1 MSSIVIKLGSLV
13 VKTLS
18 KPIANRIKAQA
29 REHERFRRVC
39 VSFAQGIH
47 RSDMRFRLG
56 LLQDSAALE
65 KQAAR
70 EAAEAQ
76 AKKHKSEAPTVKTEA
91 QTKADEAAESRSK
104 DSLEKAKEPRKKP
117 KIRPLSEAKAID
129 LGSNFVSESFLFLVG
144 VSLVFFETYRRSKQ
158 ETSKREDVA
167 DQIEKLENQARLFRK
182 AFVDLEKETLKNN
195 GTGLT
200 GNRRILPKEV
210 YELEDEDEKEGKP
223 KGWLSWFQG
232 IYRRDTQE
240 DEMRPEPSII
250 APEVSPQSTSTV
262 QNGTTKND
270 SSPTS
275 LLSIILPTVY
285 KDESA
290 NKTQRAES
298 SPKKMTTDI
307 NSPLK
312 EGGSKS

>member
-29 REHERFRRVC
+29 REHETFRRVC

-47 RSDMRFRLG
+47 RWDMRFRLG

-76 AKKHKSEAPTVKTEA
+76 AKKHKFEAPTVKTEA
-91 QTKADEAAESRSK
+91 QTKADEASENRSK
-104 DSLEKAKEPRKKP
+104 DGLDKAKEQRKKP

-129 LGSNFVSESFLFLVG
+129 LGSNFVSESFLFIVG

-182 AFVDLEKETLKNN
+182 AFVDLERETLKTT

-200 GNRRILPKEV
+200 GTRRILPREV
-210 YELEDEDEKEGKP
+210 YELEEEDEKEGKP

-232 IYRRDTQE
+232 LYRRDVQA
-240 DEMRPEPSII
+240 DETKPEPLVR
-250 APEVSPQSTSTV
+250 APQSNPQSTSSV
-262 QNGTTKND
+262 QNATTLND
-270 SSPTS
+270 SKSTS
-275 LLSIILPTVY
+275 ILSKILPTAH
-285 KDESA
+285 KDDTANNTQQLGVSPR
-290 NKTQRAES
+290 NKTTES
-298 SPKKMTTDI
+298 
-307 NSPLK
+307 NSPPR

>member
-29 REHERFRRVC
+29 REHERFRRIC
-39 VSFAQGIH
+39 VNFAQGIH
-47 RSDMRFRLG
+47 RWDMRFRLG

-76 AKKHKSEAPTVKTEA
+76 AKKHKSEAPTAKTEA
-91 QTKADEAAESRSK
+91 QTKADEAAETRSK
-104 DSLEKAKEPRKKP
+104 DGFDKVKEQKKKP

-200 GNRRILPKEV
+200 GTRRILPKEV
-210 YELEDEDEKEGKP
+210 YELEEEDEKQGKP

-232 IYRRDTQE
+232 IYRRDAQE
-240 DEMRPEPSII
+240 VVSKPEPSVKASDVSPRSTSSGQN
-250 APEVSPQSTSTV
+250 APATKDIKPTSILSKILPSAHKNDSANNAQQVEVSPKNTTSES
-262 QNGTTKND
+262 
-270 SSPTS
+270 SSP
-275 LLSIILPTVY
+275 
-285 KDESA
+285 
-290 NKTQRAES
+290 
-298 SPKKMTTDI
+298 PK
-307 NSPLK
+307 
-312 EGGSKS
+312 GGSKS

>member
-29 REHERFRRVC
+29 REHEKFRRIC
-39 VSFAQGIH
+39 VNFAQGIH
-47 RSDMRFRLG
+47 RWDMRFRLG

-91 QTKADEAAESRSK
+91 QSKADEAAEARSK
-104 DSLEKAKEPRKKP
+104 EGLEKSKEQRKKP

-167 DQIEKLENQARLFRK
+167 DQIEKLEKQAKLFRK
-182 AFVDLEKETLKNN
+182 AFLDLEKETMKNN
-195 GTGLT
+195 SAGITGT
-200 GNRRILPKEV
+200 RRILPKEV
-210 YELEDEDEKEGKP
+210 YELEGEEEKEDKP
-223 KGWLSWFQG
+223 RGWLSWFQG
-232 IYRRDTQE
+232 IYRRDVQE
-240 DEMRPEPSII
+240 DDMTPEPSVV
-250 APEVSPQSTSTV
+250 AREVNPQSA
-262 QNGTTKND
+262 
-270 SSPTS
+270 SSGQDVHTLNEPKPTS
-275 LLSIILPTVY
+275 ILSRILPTALK
-285 KDESA
+285 KDSMRE
-290 NKTQRAES
+290 NPKNLTTENNS
-298 SPKKMTTDI
+298 SGD
-307 NSPLK
+307 
-312 EGGSKS
+312 

>member
-47 RSDMRFRLG
+47 RWDMRFRLG

-70 EAAEAQ
+70 EAVEAQ

-91 QTKADEAAESRSK
+91 QAKADEAAENRSK
-104 DSLEKAKEPRKKP
+104 DSLEKAKEQRKKP

-167 DQIEKLENQARLFRK
+167 DQIEKLENQAKLFRK

-200 GNRRILPKEV
+200 GTRRILPREV
-210 YELEDEDEKEGKP
+210 YALEEEEEEGKP

-232 IYRRDTQE
+232 IYRREVQE
-240 DEMRPEPSII
+240 DETKPEPSVK
-250 APEVSPQSTSTV
+250 ALEVRLQSTSTG
-262 QNGTTKND
+262 QNATIKND
-270 SSPTS
+270 SSPAS
-275 LLSIILPTVY
+275 ILSKILPTGH
-285 KDESA
+285 KNDPANNTQPAGESHKNTA
-290 NKTQRAES
+290 TES
-298 SPKKMTTDI
+298 
-307 NSPLK
+307 NSPPK